1 MTEPGPDGFLWQLWD
16 YDDQI
21 ILQRDCDAEG
31 CEKGLLHTPARFCT
45 RCGGDGYLLRTFPK
59 PKESDDDDD

>member
-31 CEKGLLHTPARFCT
+31 CNKGLLHTPARFCT
-45 RCGGDGYLLRTFPK
+45 RCSGGGYINRRFPK
-59 PKESDDDDD
+59 PKAEDE